1 MPRKR
6 RPAIDRAFVTKGQS
20 RLTWSL
26 MVCLA
31 RRERTSQKKSG
42 CVTAHRL
49 SLTISGRETFLP
61 ELTSQRFGPL
71 QQGIEHNRW
80 NAQTRVNFI
89 ELAQFV

>member
-1 MPRKR
+1 
-6 RPAIDRAFVTKGQS
+6 
-20 RLTWSL
+20 
-26 MVCLA
+26 MVPDGM
-31 RRERTSQKKSG
+31 SG
-42 CVTAHRL
+42 SPGADIAKEVGVRDSAPPVP
-49 SLTISGRETFLP
+49 ISGRETFLP